1 MLTAGMLMLLVMSV
15 ISANRMINENTG
27 AQFEAEALASSA
39 SIANDM
45 LLEIMSKRFD
55 GKPDS
60 ATLVAGTLSTTSF
73 SPYDS
78 TRVLAEWGPS
88 ASEKDSL
95 VQPDRIGS
103 DSTYTSMMKP
113 GIRPGL
119 NDVDDYDGY
128 QRTVNFGNI
137 TGFIV
142 KVKVYYV
149 TATSPD
155 VFSLLR
161 TNFKK
166 IEVSVEHPLYLPKVT
181 YTALASY

>member
-1 MLTAGMLMLLVMSV
+1 MLLLLVMSV

-27 AQFEAEALASSA
+27 AQFESEALASSA
-39 SIANDM
+39 SIANDI
-45 LLEIMSKRFD
+45 LLEIMGKRFD
-55 GKPDS
+55 GLPDS
-60 ATLVAGTLSTTSF
+60 TRLVKGSCASTEF

-78 TRVLAEWGPS
+78 LFVQNEWGPS
-88 ASEKDSL
+88 ATERGAL
-95 VQPDRIGS
+95 VSPDTLRS
-103 DSTYTSMMKP
+103 DSTYRSMTV
-113 GIRPGL
+113 L

-128 QRTVNFGNI
+128 QRKVNFGNI

-149 TATSPD
+149 SSTAPD
-155 VFSLLR
+155 VFTKTKSF
-161 TNFKK
+161 FKK